1 MYHRTPLYHG
11 KPVVTGEVLKIP
23 QDRKAMNVQ
32 GCLAYTQT
40 FRVEIL
46 SINKKITRWDDSL
59 PSGRCRPSDK
69 GRGGGG
75 GGHPD
80 PKMWGG
86 GRSQQKKNF
95 RPSGPQLGLTIRGGG
110 RAPQAP
116 PLDPPLHYKVY
127 SNLLNILKTV
137 K

>member
-1 MYHRTPLYHG
+1 
-11 KPVVTGEVLKIP
+11 
-23 QDRKAMNVQ
+23 MNVQ
-32 GCLAYTQT
+32 GCLAFTRT

-69 GRGGGG
+69 GGGGG

-80 PKMWGG
+80 PEMWGG
-86 GRSQQKKNF
+86 GAVSTKKNF

-110 RAPQAP
+110 GAGSPGPSPGSATT
-116 PLDPPLHYKVY
+116 L
-127 SNLLNILKTV
+127 
-137 K
+137 

>member
-69 GRGGGG
+69 GGGAVIQTLRCGRGGAVSTKKKFPAPRDSIRSKKKGG
-75 GGHPD
+75 V
-80 PKMWGG
+80 
-86 GRSQQKKNF
+86 
-95 RPSGPQLGLTIRGGG
+95 

-116 PLDPPLHYKVY
+116 PLNPPLHYKVY

-137 K
+137 KRL

>member
-46 SINKKITRWDDSL
+46 SINKKITRWDSL
-59 PSGRCRPSDK
+59 PSGRCRPSYK
-69 GRGGGG
+69 GVGGGG
-75 GGHPD
+75 AV
-80 PKMWGG
+80 
-86 GRSQQKKNF
+86 STKKKF
-95 RPSGPQLGLTIRGGG
+95 SGPPGL
-110 RAPQAP
+110 
-116 PLDPPLHYKVY
+116 
-127 SNLLNILKTV
+127 S
-137 K
+137 

>member
-46 SINKKITRWDDSL
+46 SINKKITRWDSL
-59 PSGRCRPSDK
+59 PSGRCRPSYK
-69 GRGGGG
+69 GGGG
-75 GGHPD
+75 AVIQTLRCGR
-80 PKMWGG
+80 G
-86 GRSQQKKNF
+86 GRSQQKKIF
-95 RPSGPQLGLTIRGGG
+95 QPSGPQLGLTIRGGG
-110 RAPQAP
+110 SALPR
-116 PLDPPLHYKVY
+116 PLPWIRHCTIKYTQ
-127 SNLLNILKTV
+127 IC
-137 K
+137 

>member
-23 QDRKAMNVQ
+23 QDKKAMNVQ

-69 GRGGGG
+69 GGGG

-80 PKMWGG
+80 PEMWEGGAVSTKKKFPALRVSVRSKKKGG
-86 GRSQQKKNF
+86 GSGLP
-95 RPSGPQLGLTIRGGG
+95 RPLP
-110 RAPQAP
+110 
-116 PLDPPLHYKVY
+116 
-127 SNLLNILKTV
+127 
-137 K
+137 